1 MAPAAAAGN
10 PERPGGNCVKIGL
23 PGKSILRDYF
33 QESGTSQ
40 RHFPYLESIF
50 YRLPNDCRPGRLL
63 DSEIIIDFKILVG
76 VVLRSVLI
84 VSIIGWNGL
93 ESCIRVQKSGRDHD
107 R

>member
-63 DSEIIIDFKILVG
+63 DSEIIIDFKIMC
-76 VVLRSVLI
+76 SPT
-84 VSIIGWNGL
+84 IGADCVDNRL
-93 ESCIRVQKSGRDHD
+93 ESLGIG
-107 R
+107 